1 MSSMLQALKNLEAR
15 SAWPPKKN
23 VLGHLAV
30 TAATATATATA
41 SATEANAPIRESARI
56 AESPPTPATE
66 QPQPLFAVQQ
76 VAPALASLAPTS
88 ATPPAAPLLEEPTTS
103 AQRTRAPSSAERA
116 TRRLLSEPHRRQP
129 IRDLA
134 DRLRQDAHETGSRT
148 MLFVGIGDE
157 SATHAA
163 LLHIAALLA
172 EEGGRVLLVDGDLAQ
187 RSLTLELESVQQAG
201 LSDLISANAPT
212 ANDLIQPTAF
222 QRLAFLPAGTQRQAA
237 LSSAGDRLTRI
248 LGGLTGSYD
257 LLLIDGGRS
266 RDGAAN
272 VLARLA
278 DATYVVVQL
287 GTVEANAAQAALRDL
302 RSAGARVLGCVATS

>member
-15 SAWPPKKN
+15 SAWPLPKKN
-23 VLGHLAV
+23 VLAHLAV
-30 TAATATATATA
+30 GAEPDAVIGDEIRAA
-41 SATEANAPIRESARI
+41 EL
-56 AESPPTPATE
+56 PPTPE
-66 QPQPLFAVQQ
+66 SEPPQPLFAVSK
-76 VAPALASLAPTS
+76 VATATLAPT
-88 ATPPAAPLLEEPTTS
+88 AVPPAVLLPAFSMPLDAAPTPVP
-103 AQRTRAPSSAERA
+103 AARAPSSAERA
-116 TRRLLSEPHRRQP
+116 ARRALSEPHRRQP

-172 EEGGRVLLVDGDLAQ
+172 EEGGRVLLIDGDLAQ
-187 RSLTLELESVQQAG
+187 RSLTLELEAVQQTG
-201 LSDLISANAPT
+201 LSDLVSANVPA

-222 QRLAFLPAGTQRQAA
+222 QRLAFLPAGTQRQTA
-237 LSSAGDRLTRI
+237 LPSAGDRLARI
-248 LGGLTGSYD
+248 LGELTGSYD

-266 RDGAAN
+266 SDAAAS

-287 GTVEANAAQAALRDL
+287 GTVEASAAQAALRDL
-302 RSAGARVLGCVATS
+302 RSSGARVLGCVATS